1 MGFQTLPDGRF
12 AVNEFNVML
21 GLLVCGGGLLVALLL
36 AAVVAKVR
44 ERAEGARHV

>member
-1 MGFQTLPDGRF
+1 MTFEAGLAVIMGS
-12 AVNEFNVML
+12 
-21 GLLVCGGGLLVALLL
+21 GGLLVTLML

>member
-1 MGFQTLPDGRF
+1 MSFET
-12 AVNEFNVML
+12 
-21 GLLVCGGGLLVALLL
+21 GLALIMCGGGLLVALLL